1 MNLKEL
7 SKERILNMLRQVNP
21 QSRWKLLVVDSQTL
35 ALLNSCCKMSEI
47 LSHNVTIVEAIMNK
61 RQPTDME
68 AIYFISPSIESING
82 NHY

>member
-1 MNLKEL
+1 
-7 SKERILNMLRQVNP
+7 
-21 QSRWKLLVVDSQTL
+21 
-35 ALLNSCCKMSEI
+35 
-47 LSHNVTIVEAIMNK
+47 VEAIMNK